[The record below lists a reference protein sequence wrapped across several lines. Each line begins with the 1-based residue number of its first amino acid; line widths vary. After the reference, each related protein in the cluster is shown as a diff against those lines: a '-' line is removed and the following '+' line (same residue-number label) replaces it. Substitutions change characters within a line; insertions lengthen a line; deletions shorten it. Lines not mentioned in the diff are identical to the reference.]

1 MNAGN
6 LNQIV
11 EIKQNTG
18 IEACQCRKRRSQRNH
33 IACSLLVWVFL
44 KEKAYSLVQNVYQLK
59 QAPLKD
65 YLKKIDVKSSSDLFL
80 IPKSEEVLPSCL
92 LTFCKI

>member
-1 MNAGN
+1 MET
-6 LNQIV
+6 QTVIRWKTEQFHR

-59 QAPLKD
+59 QAPLKN
-65 YLKKIDVKSSSDLFL
+65 YLKKQMLS
-80 IPKSEEVLPSCL
+80 PY
-92 LTFCKI
+92 LTYS

>member
-1 MNAGN
+1 MTF
-6 LNQIV
+6 LKTLPMETQTVIRWKIEQFHR

-18 IEACQCRKRRSQRNH
+18 IEACQCRKRRSQRNY

-44 KEKAYSLVQNVYQLK
+44 KEKAYSLIQNVYQLK

-65 YLKKIDVKSSSDLFL
+65 YLKKQILSPHMTYS
-80 IPKSEEVLPSCL
+80 
-92 LTFCKI
+92 

>member
-1 MNAGN
+1 MET
-6 LNQIV
+6 QTVIRWKIEQFHR

-59 QAPLKD
+59 QAPLKN
-65 YLKKIDVKSSSDLFL
+65 YLKKQMLS
-80 IPKSEEVLPSCL
+80 PY
-92 LTFCKI
+92 LTYS